1 MARLPSWRDQ
11 LPQSYTGARKWGT
24 GINPIHAQ
32 RQGYEGRNLAPP
44 GTYEP
49 VSTGLVNESFGYT
62 DEDMTVYEDLGWM
75 NQHPNLGDPSIR
87 GKQDQMPPWGYGP
100 TAGPQGA
107 GKRAIRQ
114 GMNPRESHPNQ
125 VQSGSAAAGWLNKIT
140 GAVLD
145 SVVSDESQLYVDTS
159 MVQRDKVQTNERAV
173 ARGTDDARHEIPSRI
188 PGMKV
193 LVYSGDYRHDEMRP
207 KEQTFGYRPWRYR
220 TAATGPREW
229 MLPNEMYVSEPL
241 RRELPVD
248 VDQGINDTQAGSDTG
263 EYDYVEDWY

>member
-11 LPQSYTGARKWGT
+11 LQQSYVGSRKWGT
-24 GINPIHAQ
+24 GINPIHRQ
-32 RQGYEGRNLAPP
+32 KQGYEGRNLAP
-44 GTYEP
+44 GSYEP
-49 VSTGLVNESFGYT
+49 VNTGLVNEYYGFT
-62 DEDMTVYEDLGWM
+62 DEDMAASYQDLGWM
-75 NQHPNLGDPSIR
+75 KQHPNLGDPSIR
-87 GKQDQMPPWGYGP
+87 GHVDMPSWGYGP

-107 GKRAIRQ
+107 GKRALRQ

-125 VQSGSAAAGWLNKIT
+125 VQSGSSAAGWLNKIT

-145 SVVSDESQLYVDTS
+145 SVTSDDSQLYVQTS
-159 MVQRDKVQTNERAV
+159 MTQRDQTRVNDRAV
-173 ARGTDDARHEIPSRI
+173 NRGTDDARHGIPSRI

-193 LVYSGDYRHDEMRP
+193 LVYSGDYRHDEMTP

-220 TAATGPREW
+220 TAGTGPREW

-248 VDQGINDTQAGSDTG
+248 VDQGINDTQAGNDAID
-263 EYDYVEDWY
+263 DYVEGWY